1 MAIMCIRTGMTVP
14 MTMITENPAP
24 ASAESG
30 CTPYQIDIASIL
42 QFGDSMLPVG
52 GFSFSG
58 GVESAIQQGVVIDV
72 PTLREF
78 VMTAVEQAATADGIG
93 VIAAHR
99 AAAAGHLERVAY
111 VDQAMFNRKL
121 SDETRNMTT
130 RMGKKLAERGAQ
142 VTRAAAL
149 TAWLER
155 IREGATPGTHPA
167 GLAVLFASLRLG
179 ERAVFI
185 VHQYG
190 VASTILGASL
200 RLLRV
205 DHMDTQKIL
214 FEINERA
221 AAAYQRAAAARLE
234 DMAAYAPVYD
244 ILAAVHVKAQVRLF
258 MN

>member
-1 MAIMCIRTGMTVP
+1 MATTCIRTSMTAP
-14 MTMITENPAP
+14 TAMITEN
-24 ASAESG
+24 SAIEPVDG
-30 CTPYQIDIASIL
+30 DCTAEQFDIARIL

-52 GFSFSG
+52 AFSFSG
-58 GVESAIQQGVVIDV
+58 GLESAIQQGVVTDV
-72 PTLREF
+72 RTLREF
-78 VMTAVEQAATADGIG
+78 VKTAVEQAATADGIG

-99 AAAAGHLERVAY
+99 AAAAGQLEHVAY
-111 VDQAMFNRKL
+111 IDQAMFNRKL

-130 RMGKKLAERGAQ
+130 RMGKKLVELGGQ
-142 VTRAAAL
+142 VTRAAML
-149 TAWLER
+149 TAWLAR
-155 IREGATPGTHPA
+155 IREGATPGTYPA

-205 DHMDTQKIL
+205 DHIDTQKIL

-221 AAAYQRAAAARLE
+221 AAAYQGAAAARLE

-244 ILAAVHVKAQVRLF
+244 VLAAVHARAQVRLF

>member
-1 MAIMCIRTGMTVP
+1 MSIRTSMTAP
-14 MTMITENPAP
+14 TAMIIENPAIQ
-24 ASAESG
+24 AADGG
-30 CTPYQIDIASIL
+30 CTADQIDIASIL
-42 QFGDSMLPVG
+42 EFGDSMLPVG
-52 GFSFSG
+52 AFSFSG
-58 GVESAIQQGVVIDV
+58 RLESAIQQGVVIDV

-99 AAAAGHLERVAY
+99 AAAADQLERVADI
-111 VDQAMFNRKL
+111 DQVMFNRKL

-130 RMGKKLAERGAQ
+130 RMGKKLVELGAQ
-142 VTRAAAL
+142 VTRTAML
-149 TAWLER
+149 TAWLEK
-155 IREGATPGTHPA
+155 IRNGATPGTYPA
-167 GLAVLFASLRLG
+167 GLAVLFASLGLA

-190 VASTILGASL
+190 VATTILGASL

-205 DHMDTQKIL
+205 DHMDTQRIL
-214 FEINERA
+214 FEINAQA
-221 AAAYQRAAAARLE
+221 AIMYERAAAARLE

-244 ILAAVHVKAQVRLF
+244 ILAAVHARAQVRLF